1 LVPEARRVVKKANL
15 SGGKGLTKQNAS
27 RQLTASAQDTTDE
40 AKGPAV
46 ATSGKTDKTD
56 TTDTTDVNDD
66 GGEAAKKKE
75 GTDKINEKSNVRAGR
90 DR

>member
-1 LVPEARRVVKKANL
+1 VVKKANL

-46 ATSGKTDKTD
+46 ATGGKTD
-56 TTDTTDVNDD
+56 TTDTT
-66 GGEAAKKKE
+66 GEKW
-75 GTDKINEKSNVRAGR
+75 NEATHRVCIRQQHLRSTGN
-90 DR
+90 